1 MALRQARK
9 ISELEA
15 LTSASL
21 NTTIVGVDNG
31 TTYKIELDVLADSV
45 SDRINIGDRTRLDS
59 LEQYTASFAS
69 STDTSQLNSYT
80 ASQNT
85 LNTAFQNGINA
96 RLQTSSF
103 NDFSASVHSEILAAT
118 NEQSF
123 NGLISGSSQLTS
135 SYDLRYVLSG
145 SITQTTWD
153 NIANK
158 PSGIVSQSTD
168 LSSLNTFTQ
177 STDVRLDNLEL
188 HTGSYLTS
196 LPSGL
201 ISQSTDLTSLNTFTQ
216 SIDNRVDSLESWSSS
231 LTDTFATDLE
241 VSVVSSSVAATIGVI
256 SQQTGLV
263 TTSSFNSFS
272 ASVHTEILAATNEQD
287 LNNLEA
293 SASLIQSWNRNK
305 EYMVGKSDQ
314 LTFSGDYVLDNAY
327 LFVEGGQSNSI
338 GEWTFETWDTNAT
351 YTPTGSNG
359 YVITGPTGDTNASIG
374 IWMHRQFDTETIV
387 SVDYIWNGVDVGNDW
402 PIYAVDTQYPYEID
416 TQNRLQDTNASSES
430 GTWTI
435 NVPSGSWLSIG
446 VNTANVNN
454 TVGTLQITLP
464 YLFNSDMIEYSPNKY
479 FKKEGKIF
487 IGGNLLLKNGE
498 IENNGFISVGGEVIL
513 IGNSQIYGT
522 GTII

>member
-1 MALRQARK
+1 MALRQTRK

-15 LTSASL
+15 LSSASL
-21 NTTIVGVDNG
+21 QTTLVGVDNG
-31 TTYKIELDVLADSV
+31 TTYKVTLDVLEDAIISMV
-45 SDRINIGDRTRLDS
+45 SRSTDLRLDS
-59 LEQYTASFAS
+59 LEAYTASANAAS
-69 STDTSQLNSYT
+69 DLSALNSYT

-85 LNTAFQNGINA
+85 LNSAFTNGINA

-118 NEQSF
+118 NEQDLTPYITELVHLALSSSIDGRLDNLESNSGSYLTSL
-123 NGLISGSSQLTS
+123 NGAISSSSQLTS
-135 SYDLRYVLSG
+135 SYDNRYVLSG

-158 PSGIVSQSTD
+158 PNGIVSQSTD
-168 LSSLNTFTQ
+168 LSSLNSFTQ
-177 STDVRLDNLEL
+177 SYF
-188 HTGSYLTS
+188 S
-196 LPSGL
+196 
-201 ISQSTDLTSLNTFTQ
+201 
-216 SIDNRVDSLESWSSS
+216 DS
-231 LTDTFATDLE
+231 A
-241 VSVVSSSVAATIGVI
+241 
-256 SQQTGLV
+256 
-263 TTSSFNSFS
+263 SFN
-272 ASVHTEILAATNEQD
+272 TRILAATNEQD

-327 LFVEGGQSNSI
+327 LFVEGGQSNTI

-359 YVITGPTGDTNASIG
+359 YVITGPTGDTNASVG

-387 SVDYIWNGVDVGNDW
+387 SVDYIWNGTDVGNDW

-430 GTWTI
+430 GTWAIT
-435 NVPSGSWLSIG
+435 VPSGSWLSIG

-454 TVGTLQITLP
+454 TAGTLQVTLP
-464 YLFNSDMIEYSPNKY
+464 YLFNSDMVEYSPNKY